1 MDCRVCCSFVPRCMQ
16 ARLEKV
22 AFATKRFSEKYT
34 IICHENAL
42 LFMTTNDMPK
52 PIVGLSASPLLR
64 RETRLLR
71 PPPSPVEYLVS
82 AGDYGRVSG
91 FRRGLGLDART
102 NLAGVK
108 NDLLGNLEKGS

>member
-1 MDCRVCCSFVPRCMQ
+1 MQ

-34 IICHENAL
+34 VICHENAL

-71 PPPSPVEYLVS
+71 PPRPPLNIWCLRVIM
-82 AGDYGRVSG
+82 GVSG
-91 FRRGLGLDART
+91 FRRGLGLDARA